1 VEDRSSRETETE
13 VGTRAEMQITVKPN
27 GPYLVTGSVPLAKQ
41 TIVSDE
47 EGFSV
52 EWRQGQVFETAEEY
66 SLCRCGSSET
76 KPFCD
81 DACVRLGFDGTE
93 TASRDPYLQQ
103 AFEVQGPIV
112 TLTDAEALCS
122 FARFCD
128 YGGMIWNLVEQDD
141 QEAGNLAVRES
152 TRCPSGRLVTWD
164 QTTGRAFETDF
175 EPSIGVVEDPTEAVS
190 GPLWVRGGIPVVAA
204 DGYRYEVRNRQ
215 TLCRCGQSQNKP
227 FCDGS
232 HASTGFDDGLDDEVR
247 AAHEAEAAGELRVD

>member
-1 VEDRSSRETETE
+1 MEDRSSHAE
-13 VGTRAEMQITVKPN
+13 GTPDAMHITVTAN
-27 GPYLVTGSVPLAKQ
+27 GPYRVSGSVPLAKQ

-52 EWRQGQVFETAEEY
+52 EWRQGQVFETPEEY
-66 SLCRCGSSET
+66 SLCRCGRSAT

-93 TASRDPYLQQ
+93 TASRAPYLEQ
-103 AFEVQGPIV
+103 ADEEEGPIV

-128 YGGMIWNLVEQDD
+128 YGGQIWNLVEEDD
-141 QEAGNLAVRES
+141 QDSADLAVREGK
-152 TRCPSGRLVTWD
+152 RCPSGRLVTWD
-164 QTTGRAFETDF
+164 GRTRERFEMTF
-175 EPSIGVVEDPTEAVS
+175 EPSIGLVEDPTEGVS
-190 GPLWVRGGIPVVAA
+190 GPLWIRGGIPVISA

-215 TLCRCGQSQNKP
+215 TLCRCGESQNKP

-232 HASTGFDDGLDDEVR
+232 HASTRFDDGLDEEVR
-247 AAHEAEAAGELRVD
+247 ARRETEAADR

>member
-1 VEDRSSRETETE
+1 MEDPSAHE
-13 VGTRAEMQITVKPN
+13 VGAGEGTGTDRRITVTTN
-27 GPYLVTGSVPLAKQ
+27 GPYRVAGSVPLAKQ
-41 TIVSDE
+41 TIVSDD
-47 EGFSV
+47 EGFSI
-52 EWRQGQVFETAEEY
+52 EWRQGQSFETTEEY
-66 SLCRCGSSET
+66 SLCRCGWSET

-93 TASRDPYLQQ
+93 TASREPYLQQ
-103 AFEVQGPIV
+103 AYEEEGPIV

-141 QEAGNLAVRES
+141 QEAADLSVRES

-164 QTTGRAFETDF
+164 RTTGRAFESEF
-175 EPSIGVVEDPTEAVS
+175 EPSIGLVEDPTMGVS
-190 GPLWVRGGIPVVAA
+190 GPLWVRGGIQVIAA
-204 DGYRYEVRNRQ
+204 DGFRYEVRNRQ

-232 HASTGFDDGLDDEVR
+232 HASIGFDDGLDDEVR
-247 AAHEAEAAGELRVD
+247 ARRDAGAAG